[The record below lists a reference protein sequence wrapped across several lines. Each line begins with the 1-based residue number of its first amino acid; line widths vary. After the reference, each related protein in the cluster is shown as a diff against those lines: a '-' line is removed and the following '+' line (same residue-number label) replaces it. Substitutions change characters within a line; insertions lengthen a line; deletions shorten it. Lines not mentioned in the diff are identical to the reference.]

1 VYIVAPTM
9 LGYVLD
15 EVFVQHR
22 APAGHP
28 ERGARFEAAAQALRK
43 AGLQRRGR
51 HVAIRAATEEELVRV
66 HSASHLDELV
76 RTVPGK
82 SGWIDPDTYFSIG
95 TWEAAL
101 AAAGGLAELTTQTLH
116 GELARGLAVV
126 RPPGHHATRDRAMGF
141 CLINNVA
148 VAAAAARAHGATRIA
163 IVDWDVHHGN
173 GTQDIFWEDPAV
185 LYLSVHQYPYY
196 PGTGAP
202 TDIGGA
208 GARGATI
215 NVGLPA
221 GMGDREYL
229 QVFDSVFVP
238 ALRRFRP
245 DLILVSAGFDP
256 YCDDPLAQ
264 MQVTAR
270 GFGAMAQRLRL
281 AADQLCGGK
290 LVVVLEGGYDLRGLG
305 DGLTEVLS
313 ALTQDTPI
321 ANHDPGGSADGEL
334 SEISANQAT
343 SAIAATLAAHRQE
356 AL

>member
-1 VYIVAPTM
+1 M

-163 IVDWDVHHGN
+163 IVDWDPGHLLGGSRGPVPFCSS
-173 GTQDIFWEDPAV
+173 IPV
-185 LYLSVHQYPYY
+185 L
-196 PGTGAP
+196 PGHRCAYRHRRRRCTG
-202 TDIGGA
+202 
-208 GARGATI
+208 
-215 NVGLPA
+215 
-221 GMGDREYL
+221 
-229 QVFDSVFVP
+229 
-238 ALRRFRP
+238 
-245 DLILVSAGFDP
+245 
-256 YCDDPLAQ
+256 CDDQCRPS
-264 MQVTAR
+264 R
-270 GFGAMAQRLRL
+270 
-281 AADQLCGGK
+281 
-290 LVVVLEGGYDLRGLG
+290 G
-305 DGLTEVLS
+305 DG
-313 ALTQDTPI
+313 
-321 ANHDPGGSADGEL
+321 
-334 SEISANQAT
+334 
-343 SAIAATLAAHRQE
+343 
-356 AL
+356 